1 MQYCLP
7 EPLKTVNPKGGF
19 LVRPPF
25 CTFPQTSGD
34 FFVAKSGLK
43 WVRSQLYQGNFC
55 PRKKS
60 KTHGIFSQISD
71 FTVTKYS
78 MKLKCCQWPEKFL
91 PPQTAKA
98 GRLIE
103 SVPAFAAALTASPT
117 ASSLGITDK
126 FSHPSS
132 HICAVLSSSTN
143 PRRSTATPVV
153 CLLAEPSK
161 SQVRRTQ
168 VIGQRLVCENVPR
181 MQARSAPHD
190 WLTLTAIDTAH
201 LCKSGRLHFI
211 SVSLEMREIG

>member
-25 CTFPQTSGD
+25 CTFPQTSGN

-78 MKLKCCQWPEKFL
+78 MKLKCCQWPKKFL

-117 ASSLGITDK
+117 ASSLV
-126 FSHPSS
+126 PPAVCRSS
-132 HICAVLSSSTN
+132 QEPIQR
-143 PRRSTATPVV
+143 PR
-153 CLLAEPSK
+153 LAESL
-161 SQVRRTQ
+161 S
-168 VIGQRLVCENVPR
+168 CESADAGEVGELGEEKECVLLFFIQSRDIVAKP
-181 MQARSAPHD
+181 ARE
-190 WLTLTAIDTAH
+190 
-201 LCKSGRLHFI
+201 R
-211 SVSLEMREIG
+211 

>member
-1 MQYCLP
+1 M
-7 EPLKTVNPKGGF
+7 
-19 LVRPPF
+19 
-25 CTFPQTSGD
+25 
-34 FFVAKSGLK
+34 
-43 WVRSQLYQGNFC
+43 
-55 PRKKS
+55 
-60 KTHGIFSQISD
+60 
-71 FTVTKYS
+71 
-78 MKLKCCQWPEKFL
+78 FL
-91 PPQTAKA
+91 PPFPAMAYQSVMLYLCPHALHEKA
-98 GRLIE
+98 TR
-103 SVPAFAAALTASPT
+103 PAPFGLAF
-117 ASSLGITDK
+117 LGITDK

-168 VIGQRLVCENVPR
+168 AIGQRLVCENVPR

-211 SVSLEMREIG
+211 SVSFMQLNRRNTAVTKIPEWLMQTYRIGGIAS